1 MASLGMNNLKD
12 DSEVIIFHNYPAYYR
27 FVMDNK
33 KIIID
38 HRYRKNEYIVKV
50 RREH

>member
-1 MASLGMNNLKD
+1 MNNIKD

-38 HRYRKNEYIVKV
+38 HKYRQDEYVGKV
-50 RREH
+50 RREN